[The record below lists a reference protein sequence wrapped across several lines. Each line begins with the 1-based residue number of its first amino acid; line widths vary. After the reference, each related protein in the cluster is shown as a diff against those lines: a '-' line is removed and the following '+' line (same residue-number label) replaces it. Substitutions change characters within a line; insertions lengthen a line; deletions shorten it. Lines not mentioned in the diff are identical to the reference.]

1 MTPPREALRGQPVAL
16 LLALLLMWPAAGHA
30 GVVHVPSPRLLG
42 MADGLHDPNVR
53 EIAEDASGY
62 LWLAGSDGLMRFDG
76 QRYRLWRLED
86 GLPDVDLR
94 TLHVDALDRLWVGTA
109 SAGLVMMGA
118 DRGGFQ
124 RLPASAPSALRQGL
138 LRQVHGSGDGRIWA
152 IGSDHR
158 LYRRAPRDP
167 QWALQ
172 PLPQEGGP
180 VMALARDSAGA
191 LWVAQA
197 ASLWRWDGTRLARMA
212 LPAGSA
218 APIRSLWADPRG
230 GIEVTSAHGT
240 WATDSAAG
248 AYIRPLRARSVL
260 RSADGVLWQQQGAA
274 LLRQEAG
281 ASLPWTLQPAP
292 GTAPGPV
299 VIRQALEDR
308 NGDLWWVSEQHGV
321 WWLSAR
327 WRQFTALPATADSG
341 SGNGS
346 HYALGLAASGTHHAW
361 VAGSRGHLQRL
372 DLRTGRGRDVLRF
385 PHAGVSALPVG
396 VAEDAQGRVWV
407 ASADRLLRHDP
418 QRRSQRDWGLGL
430 GTDQGPIHLQICA
443 NGDVWLAHPGAIQR
457 WSTDGKRL
465 HSAAPQRVGLR
476 QDVLLRQLLCTRD
489 GEVWATDPQGVMRWS
504 VARERF
510 EPVPGDG
517 DGPVSA
523 IAEADDGTL
532 WVSRLGSLEQYRL
545 AQGRLHRER
554 RVGAAEGYPQLR
566 ANALVVGADGV
577 AWAGAARGVLRVD
590 PHAGEVGV
598 LDTAQGLPVQEVL
611 PQRLLRLGS
620 GALVAGVREGG
631 LLAFD
636 PRALRAPA
644 TVPVLVLD
652 AMSRR
657 RHGRVIQVPI
667 AAPPVILGTGD
678 RHVRVAVNLLGRGD
692 PDRIQYHFRLLGH
705 DPAWVDTGP
714 VAQRLF
720 TRLPAGE
727 HSLLVKARHAGGP
740 WSAVRQLPLR
750 VVPRWWET
758 TTGRVALAAAICAAL
773 MGGARLHYRRQ
784 RRRAQRRQARAHRLR
799 AEQDSMQR
807 TRFLAEL
814 GRRVRAP
821 LTPVLGWSELLLQ
834 SPLSG
839 VQREQVGSLQ
849 QAGHHLLQL
858 MDDALDLAGIESGRL
873 RLHPAP
879 FVLVEVMRELHALLL
894 PVARRK
900 ALLLHWTS
908 TLPAGACFHGD
919 VQRLRQILLNL
930 LGNAL
935 KFTAHGQVSLS
946 ARTGPEDRGLVLCV
960 SDTGPGMSPAQVRR
974 LFQRFSQVE
983 TADTAAHPGGS
994 GLGLAISR
1002 DLAHAMGG
1010 RLDVDSQRGRGT
1022 QFELTLPWPALA
1034 PAAAPAAPRRT
1045 ACAAV
1050 PSRALRVM
1058 VLLPATEP
1066 DAVEVVCAL
1075 LRSQGHRV
1083 VAVENADAW
1092 VRDVDPGPWDLIAAD
1107 PDMLV
1112 AGGRLSARLPWL
1124 WPGVRRV
1131 ALTPRADAC
1140 AERDARAGG
1149 FDGFLRLPV
1158 TGARLAAA
1166 VTGA

>member
-1 MTPPREALRGQPVAL
+1 M
-16 LLALLLMWPAAGHA
+16 
-30 GVVHVPSPRLLG
+30 PSPRLLG
-42 MADGLHDPNVR
+42 MADGLHDAHVR

-109 SAGLVMMGA
+109 TAGLVMMGA

-124 RLPASAPSALRQGL
+124 RLPASAPSALRQGP
-138 LRQVHGSGDGRIWA
+138 LRQVKSSGDGRIWA
-152 IGSDHR
+152 IGSDHQ

-167 QWALQ
+167 QWLLQ
-172 PLPQEGGP
+172 SLPLVHGP
-180 VMALARDSAGA
+180 VLALARDSAGA

-197 ASLWRWDGTRLARMA
+197 ASLWRWDGVRLLRMA
-212 LPAGSA
+212 LPAASA
-218 APIRSLWADPRG
+218 APIQSLWADPRG
-230 GIEVTSAHGT
+230 GIEVTSARGT
-240 WATDSAAG
+240 WAMGTAAG
-248 AYIRPLRARSVL
+248 AHLRPPGARSVL
-260 RSADGVLWQQQGAA
+260 RSADGVLWQQKGAA
-274 LLRQEAG
+274 LLRQETG
-281 ASLPWTLQPAP
+281 TVLPWALQPAP
-292 GTAPGPV
+292 GSVPGPV

-308 NGDLWWVSEQHGV
+308 NGDLWWVSEQHGM

-341 SGNGS
+341 PGTGS
-346 HYALGLAASGTHHAW
+346 HYALGLAASGMHHAW

-372 DLRTGRGRDVLRF
+372 DLRTGRGLDVLRY
-385 PHAGVSALPVG
+385 PHAGAGALPVG

-418 QRRSQRDWGLGL
+418 HRRSRRDWGLGL
-430 GTDQGPIHLQICA
+430 GTDQGAIHLQVCA
-443 NGDVWLAHPGAIQR
+443 NGEVWLAHPRAIQR
-457 WSTDGKRL
+457 WSTDGERQ
-465 HSAAPQRVGLR
+465 HSAAPRQVGLA
-476 QDVLLRQLLCTRD
+476 QDVPLRQLLCTRD
-489 GEVWATDPQGVMRWS
+489 GGVWATDPQGLMRWS
-504 VARERF
+504 AARERF
-510 EPVPGDG
+510 ERVPDDG
-517 DGPVSA
+517 DGAVSA

-532 WVSRLGSLEQYRL
+532 WVSRPAALEQYRRT
-545 AQGRLHRER
+545 QGRLHRVR
-554 RVGAAEGYPQLR
+554 RVAGAEGYPQLR
-566 ANALVVGADGV
+566 AGALVVGADGV
-577 AWAGAARGVLRVD
+577 AWAGAARGVVRVD
-590 PHAGEVGV
+590 PHAGEVEV
-598 LDTAQGLPVQEVL
+598 LGTAQGLPVQEIL

-620 GALVAGVREGG
+620 GAVVAGVREGG

-667 AAPPVILGTGD
+667 AASPVLLGTGD

-692 PDRIQYHFRLLGH
+692 PDRIQYHFRLLGQ

-740 WSAVRQLPLR
+740 WSAVRQLQLR

-758 TTGRVALAAAICAAL
+758 TTGRIALIAAICAAVV
-773 MGGARLHYRRQ
+773 GGTRLHYGRQ
-784 RRRAQRRQARAHRLR
+784 RRRAHRRQVRARQQR

-814 GRRVRAP
+814 GRQVRAP

-834 SPLSG
+834 SPLSP

-879 FVLVEVMRELHALLL
+879 FELVEVMRELHALLL
-894 PVARRK
+894 PVAQGK
-900 ALLLHWTS
+900 ALALHWTS
-908 TLPAGACFHGD
+908 TFAPGACFHGD

-983 TADTAAHPGGS
+983 AADTAAHPGGS

-1022 QFELTLPWPALA
+1022 QFQLTLPWPALA
-1034 PAAAPAAPRRT
+1034 PAAGAPAAPRPG
-1045 ACAAV
+1045 ASAAV

-1058 VLLPATEP
+1058 VLLPAAEA

-1107 PDMLV
+1107 PDLLV

-1166 VTGA
+1166 VVGA